1 MLFGAVQ
8 VLWNH
13 NFPFRSITSFNSH
26 FLTSNLLCLSLIRI
40 GKVIDAVISTTA
52 RTSWYQMGALSL
64 AGTIGHGTV
73 FMLCY
78 SAYLAFWADV
88 HIHGHLKS
96 HEYRYS
102 RAPWLI
108 FYGAALAAVF
118 CGAVAQ
124 LVNMI
129 FVLPPYLTLE
139 VWTVIMCAIMILGT
153 IIIGMALWR
162 VYPPE
167 DRRAKQISV
176 HMQLVVLFFLTMCF
190 LLRAR
195 IIWIPSGST
204 SASMYLQLSRFVFQA
219 SEWLAIGVMLIFT
232 FPRRTA
238 GQMVLPS
245 SEVVRV
251 QWKRTR
257 IAMGV
262 AASVAFIVTIANS
275 AAAIIEPSRTR
286 APAINNTQ
294 HLIFK
299 IIDGTGAGL
308 SALTM
313 MAAGALF
320 LNTFWKRKSSIRPL
334 VLLLVSIAS
343 VAGCFCFAVVMS
355 LVIAV
360 YPFDNVTK
368 TLIATSGCSTANM
381 IVRVGTDPF
390 LFWTLTFSSIFRP
403 IRHNSET
410 NHSNNLLYFVYSTF
424 LISSAGRFCCLPNWL
439 QVVELRQG
447 L

>member
-1 MLFGAVQ
+1 
-8 VLWNH
+8 
-13 NFPFRSITSFNSH
+13 
-26 FLTSNLLCLSLIRI
+26 
-40 GKVIDAVISTTA
+40 
-52 RTSWYQMGALSL
+52 
-64 AGTIGHGTV
+64 
-73 FMLCY
+73 MLCY

-102 RAPWLI
+102 RAPWVI
-108 FYGAALAAVF
+108 FYGAALVTVS
-118 CGAVAQ
+118 CGAIAQ
-124 LVNMI
+124 FVNLI

-139 VWTVIMCAIMILGT
+139 VWTVIMCLLMIIGT
-153 IIIGMALWR
+153 IAIGVALWKR
-162 VYPPE
+162 YPPE
-167 DRRAKQISV
+167 DRRAKRISV
-176 HMQLVVLFFLTMCF
+176 HMQLVVLVFLSICF

-257 IAMGV
+257 IAMGIAATV
-262 AASVAFIVTIANS
+262 ALCTTVANATL
-275 AAAIIEPSRTR
+275 AIIEPSRTR
-286 APAINNTQ
+286 APTINNTQ

-313 MAAGALF
+313 LAAGALF
-320 LNTFWKRKSSIRPL
+320 LMTFWKRKSSIRPL

-343 VAGCFCFAVVMS
+343 VSGCFCFAVVMS

-368 TLIATSGCSTANM
+368 TLIATSGSSTVNM
-381 IVRVGTDPF
+381 LVR
-390 LFWTLTFSSIFRP
+390 R
-403 IRHNSET
+403 
-410 NHSNNLLYFVYSTF
+410 
-424 LISSAGRFCCLPNWL
+424 SAVSGPPA
-439 QVVELRQG
+439 
-447 L
+447 